1 MAVNLSPVGGVA
13 AQFFNNDG
21 TVLSGGLIYT
31 YAAGTNTPAASYTT
45 GAGIAAHTN
54 PIVLDSAGRVPT
66 GEIWLT
72 DNISYKFVIKDSSM
86 ALIGTYDNIAGINSN
101 FVNYSSSQEIQTAT
115 AGQTVFTLTTMA
127 YQPATNSLSVFV
139 DGVNQYGPSA
149 AYAFTE
155 TSSTSVT
162 FTAGLHVGAQVKFT
176 TAVIN
181 NAGGVDAG
189 QVSYQPPAPGT
200 AVTNVQQELR
210 NWINIDEFGAHP
222 ITEVGYATFDSG
234 PAIQAAVDFI
244 KNNLTYSKVIIQG
257 SYRVN
262 ATINATNVPGII
274 FEGQGGAIGYS
285 NIMGYTGSTPIIDL
299 CGTYGFGIRGIQFY
313 LMTSTIGILTGWDA
327 ANNSG
332 NFWSRYSDVA
342 ILTGAYDNS
351 TITANSGLGY
361 VGIMNYGGENISYHN
376 LRIQTVMP
384 IILTGV
390 RNCSWIRGTT
400 VSSYNIT
407 SAFVTLPAQWTMG
420 AQIFSGFISLGA
432 FTWNRP
438 AIAVNSAIGL
448 NMSGAYL
455 QTQLTGTAVDG
466 AYKVAFQAE
475 AIYGANLHLYTEIA
489 TTAMEAS
496 RIEASQI
503 QFASGNIVGT
513 VIALYAGAV
522 QKIQSTNFLVW
533 LTTNDWV
540 LDATATNP
548 YTDLIKNCTIV
559 ANQEYANKV
568 VSPYLVARMNNSRWS
583 GANSQ
588 GNRFQFG
595 SLAVIYPETGFVSA
609 QNVLGTLFYTEENL
623 VPVPASTTTTVFTF
637 SAISSQ
643 VRVYMGS
650 VSFING
656 NPAYGTVAFIVCQED
671 STLTLT
677 VLKTATNLT
686 VTVSGLNIQA
696 NQTSLTSQ
704 GCAVS
709 LTRIK

>member
-1 MAVNLSPVGGVA
+1 MAVFLSPVGGAA
-13 AQFFNNDG
+13 AQFFTNTG
-21 TVLSGGLIYT
+21 AVLTGGKLYT
-31 YAAGTNTPAASYTT
+31 YAAGTTTPQTTYTT
-45 GAGIAAHTN
+45 SSGAVARTN
-54 PIVLDSAGRVPT
+54 PIILDAAGRVPDA

-72 DNISYKFVIKDSSM
+72 GNTSYKFVLKDSNDV
-86 ALIGTYDNIAGINSN
+86 LIATWDNIQGIS
-101 FVNYSSSQEIQTAT
+101 VIAT
-115 AGQTVFTLTTMA
+115 
-127 YQPATNSLSVFV
+127 
-139 DGVNQYGPSA
+139 SA
-149 AYAFTE
+149 DQ
-155 TSSTSVT
+155 VT
-162 FTAGLHVGAQVKFT
+162 
-176 TAVIN
+176 
-181 NAGGVDAG
+181 
-189 QVSYQPPAPGT
+189 YQPPAPGT
-200 AVTNVQQELR
+200 ALTTVQQELR

-222 ITEVGYATFDSG
+222 ITEAGYETFDSA

-262 ATINATNVPGII
+262 STINATGVSGII

-327 ANNSG
+327 TNNSG

-342 ILTGAYDNS
+342 ILTGEYTNA
-351 TITANSGLGY
+351 TVTANDGLGY

-400 VSSYNIT
+400 TSNYSIT
-407 SAFVTLPAQWTMG
+407 SQFVTLPDQWTMG
-420 AQIFSGFISLGA
+420 AQIFSGFISLGS

-503 QFASGNIVGT
+503 QFASGNISGA

-583 GANSQ
+583 GASSQ

-595 SLAVIYPETGFVSA
+595 SLAAIYPETGLVSA

-623 VPVPASTTTTVFTF
+623 VPVVASGVPTTVFTF
-637 SAISSQ
+637 SAISSE
-643 VRVYMGS
+643 VRVYIGS

-656 NPAYGTVAFIVCQED
+656 DPAYGTVAFLVCQEN
-671 STLTLT
+671 SALTLT

-696 NQTSLTSQ
+696 NQTSPTAQ